1 MLSPCIEL
9 HGTRMAIGLDRA
21 ILVSDYDESVAC
33 LVLDI
38 LSV

>member
-1 MLSPCIEL
+1 
-9 HGTRMAIGLDRA
+9 MAIGLDKA

-38 LSV
+38 LFQFSCMT